1 MTDIF
6 QISRLLGLSALSFIL
21 AMAWTPALTHF
32 LFKYRLGKQI
42 RAEGAPIFN
51 KLHLKKEGTPTMG
64 GILIWGTT
72 MFLAVI
78 FWALSKL
85 GIDGI
90 ITKINFLDRGETL
103 LPLGVLVASA
113 IVGAFDDLMG
123 IFRIGP
129 KGGGL
134 KVRHRL
140 LIYAI
145 IALVGAWWFYF
156 KLDRDLIHIPF
167 VGDFGIGL
175 WYILVFV
182 FIIVATAFSTNQT
195 DGLDGLAGGVMMVAF
210 GAYGT
215 IAFIQGNFNMAAFCG
230 VILGALLAFL
240 WFNIY
245 PARFFMGD
253 TGSMSLGV
261 TLGVIAMLT
270 NQFLLLPLI
279 GFVLVVE
286 SFSTIAQVLS
296 KKIRG
301 KKIFLSSPIHHH
313 FEAKGWPETKV
324 TMRFWILSAVMAV
337 LGIILAFMDAAMK

>member
-1 MTDIF
+1 M
-6 QISRLLGLSALSFIL
+6 
-21 AMAWTPALTHF
+21 
-32 LFKYRLGKQI
+32 
-42 RAEGAPIFN
+42 
-51 KLHLKKEGTPTMG
+51 
-64 GILIWGTT
+64 IWGTT
-72 MFLAVI
+72 LFLAVI

-156 KLDRDLIHIPF
+156 KLDWDLIHIPF

-195 DGLDGLAGGVMMVAF
+195 DGLDGLAGWVMMVAF

-337 LGIILAFMDAAMK
+337 LGIIFAFMDAAMK